1 MKNCQVL
8 VDLPVW
14 EVLIRP
20 FSGTFNDT
28 CGAGRVSGRSYL
40 PKWLSLIAVVRV
52 SRILSRDRAARSSQ
66 SANNSCR
73 IIKCASSHTM
83 FFLKRSSTFHER
95 SVQSVRIYSNE
106 CKCIILVF
114 VLGRELFL
122 LHNENSN
129 WKKRT
134 RWLTFSVV
142 TLNWF
147 FKLF

>member
-14 EVLIRP
+14 EVLIRA

-40 PKWLSLIAVVRV
+40 LKWLSLIAVVRV
-52 SRILSRDRAARSSQ
+52 SRILSRDLPSLRTIH
-66 SANNSCR
+66 SCR

-106 CKCIILVF
+106 CKCIVVVF

-122 LHNENSN
+122 LHNENFN